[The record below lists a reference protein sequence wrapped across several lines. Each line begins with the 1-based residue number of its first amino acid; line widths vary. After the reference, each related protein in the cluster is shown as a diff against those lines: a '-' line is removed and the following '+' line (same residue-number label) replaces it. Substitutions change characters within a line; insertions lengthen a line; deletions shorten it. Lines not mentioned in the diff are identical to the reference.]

1 MVATVVED
9 EGFRIN
15 QDKTRVLRKHQR
27 QVVTGIIVNDG
38 LNVNRKYIK
47 NTKAMLHKSLVRG
60 ISSQLYFDR
69 SGTVEILVCH
79 FTDLVVFIAIEQ
91 GLWSVMRPKKIYE
104 SPRGRLNFMQ
114 VATANQGLDKNNFG
128 KRIGVY
134 ERLEIMYNK
143 IVEKEKFTGG
153 IQRRAMAR
161 LAKLQNNTLINDIEK
176 MSIEK
181 LDLVV
186 DSKSKD
192 DPRFFTYDFKNLP
205 IDKYRKRIQ
214 EFFKY
219 PIDNRKV
226 RVLLNSLKMSDSTL
240 MKITHKEEVT
250 FDDIKELIENYTT
263 NQKYHLPKGIR
274 ELFDGF
280 FDEIQ
285 VVGFRQQ
292 KKSINIIENPAL
304 LKSMLRLKRS
314 TRFGKNPEDS
324 TDLAAEI
331 KSISE
336 KVLYKKMG
344 KELSIEFKLEALSFY
359 TDVKSFLYA
368 LESII
373 ASMYRHTPDEKGN
386 FIKVKSYYH
395 DNNETIFTISNNDKT
410 VLDKEYL
417 NRSLLANGKTRKAIF
432 YLNGLCDYSVSANFE
447 GYGWKK
453 INMLKGDDIKDCEAR
468 SGYTHTLR
476 FKI

>member
-1 MVATVVED
+1 
-9 EGFRIN
+9 
-15 QDKTRVLRKHQR
+15 
-27 QVVTGIIVNDG
+27 
-38 LNVNRKYIK
+38 
-47 NTKAMLHKSLVRG
+47 
-60 ISSQLYFDR
+60 
-69 SGTVEILVCH
+69 
-79 FTDLVVFIAIEQ
+79 
-91 GLWSVMRPKKIYE
+91 
-104 SPRGRLNFMQ
+104 
-114 VATANQGLDKNNFG
+114 
-128 KRIGVY
+128 
-134 ERLEIMYNK
+134 
-143 IVEKEKFTGG
+143 
-153 IQRRAMAR
+153 
-161 LAKLQNNTLINDIEK
+161 
-176 MSIEK
+176 
-181 LDLVV
+181 
-186 DSKSKD
+186 
-192 DPRFFTYDFKNLP
+192 
-205 IDKYRKRIQ
+205 
-214 EFFKY
+214 
-219 PIDNRKV
+219 
-226 RVLLNSLKMSDSTL
+226 MSDSTL

-336 KVLYKKMG
+336 KVLYYIKR
-344 KELSIEFKLEALSFY
+344 KEIPIALGIEAVSFY
-359 TDVKSFLYA
+359 TDVKSFLHA

-373 ASMYRHTPDEKGN
+373 GSMYKHTPDEKGN